1 MPFQPRFTVTPLMM
15 RQLKAVEEARG
26 FLAAVRASEAW
37 ATRLRRETQVRDALA
52 SVQIEGS
59 SLTYESAFKLAE
71 SPPPQASDTELE
83 FLNYL
88 RAFEMIDGLR
98 GERDYKVT
106 SHDLL
111 NIHRQLV
118 DGVRGGQRY
127 AGQFRRE
134 SVKVGD
140 IEDGVE
146 TVHHEPPPWHEVEDH
161 IRALF
166 DWLDGAKHY
175 PRAAKVIDGADDPWV
190 HPVIAAGIA
199 QHRLV
204 WIHPFIDGNGRS
216 ARMLTTLLLY
226 QRGYDFKYLFDLSG
240 YYNRDRDRYYAM
252 LRTVD
257 RTGDYTQWLMYFMGG
272 FSAQMFRIKEKAA
285 RLAEG
290 VEQARRDDD
299 DGDCDDGDGSD
310 AAPLL

>member
-1 MPFQPRFTVTPLMM
+1 MPFSPRFTITPLMM
-15 RQLKAVEEARG
+15 RQLKAIEEARG
-26 FLAAVRASEAW
+26 FLQAVRASPIW
-37 ATRLRRETQVRDALA
+37 ATELRRQTQVRDALA

-59 SLTYESAFKLAE
+59 SLTYETAFKLAE
-71 SPPPQASDTELE
+71 APPPEANDTERE

-88 RAFEMIDGLR
+88 RAFELIDGLR

-106 SHDLL
+106 SRDLL

-118 DGVRGGQRY
+118 DGVRGGHRY

-146 TVHHEPPPWHEVEDH
+146 VVHHAPPEWHEVEDH
-161 IRALF
+161 LRELF
-166 DWLDGAKHY
+166 DWLATIKKY
-175 PRAAKVIDGADDPWV
+175 PTAVKVIDGADDPWV

-199 QHRLV
+199 QHRMV

-240 YYNRDRDRYYAM
+240 YYNRDRDRYYDM

-257 RTGDYTQWLMYFMGG
+257 RSGDYTQWLMYFMGG
-272 FSAQMFRIKEKAA
+272 FSSQMFRIKAKAA
-285 RLAEG
+285 KLAEG
-290 VEQARRDDD
+290 LERTGVGEDEDTD
-299 DGDCDDGDGSD
+299 DGDDD
-310 AAPLL
+310 A